1 MKAADAARL
10 VARAAIWGAS
20 FLFIRIAAPVIGPAA
35 TGFDAQWRRWWRYYL
50 LIGALNS
57 AAPFLLYGYSAL
69 ELPVGLMA
77 VLNAT
82 SRSAVRKAAVAG
94 SRSRLRSAR
103 HSAMGSR
110 AWCSNAGARN
120 ERARHGSRHAAD
132 GRGAA
137 VAAGRDI
144 AAGMA
149 HA

>member
-69 ELPVGLMA
+69 ELSVGLMA

-82 SRSAVRKAAVAG
+82 SPSSVRKAAVAG

-103 HSAMGSR
+103 PSAMGSR
-110 AWCSNAGARN
+110 AVSSNAGARN
-120 ERARHGSRHAAD
+120 QRPRHCYPPPADRLVAVCASGS
-132 GRGAA
+132 
-137 VAAGRDI
+137 
-144 AAGMA
+144 
-149 HA
+149 